1 MEEIPEKYR
10 SDLGIIRETVMQLN
24 RDINMDGME
33 VILSGNEQRAFVE
46 LKEQLIPIIDKL
58 QKGDRSFFNSL
69 LYRIDINEKDYR
81 AMIQNDRDT
90 DFSDKLAE
98 LILRREFQKVLTRHF
113 FSDKT
118 TKNNKS

>member
-58 QKGDRSFFNSL
+58 QKGERSFFNSL

-81 AMIQNDRDT
+81 AMMQNDGNT
-90 DFSDKLAE
+90 YFSDKLAE
-98 LILRREFQKVLTRHF
+98 LIIRREFQKVLTRHF

-118 TKNNKS
+118 TKK

>member
-58 QKGDRSFFNSL
+58 QKGERSFFNSL

-81 AMIQNDRDT
+81 AMMQNDGNT
-90 DFSDKLAE
+90 YFSDKLAE
-98 LILRREFQKVLTRHF
+98 LIIRREFQKVLTRHF
-113 FSDKT
+113 FSDKI

>member
-10 SDLGIIRETVMQLN
+10 SDRGIIRETVMQLN

-58 QKGDRSFFNSL
+58 QKGERSFFNSL

-81 AMIQNDRDT
+81 AMMQNDGNT
-90 DFSDKLAE
+90 YFSDKLAE
-98 LILRREFQKVLTRHF
+98 LIIRREFQKVLTRHF
-113 FSDKT
+113 FSDKI

>member
-10 SDLGIIRETVMQLN
+10 NDLAIIRDTVIQIN
-24 RDINMDGME
+24 RDINLDGME
-33 VILSGNEQRAFVE
+33 VILSGNEQRAFDE
-46 LKEQLIPIIDKL
+46 LKEQLIPIIQKL

-81 AMIQNDRDT
+81 AMIQNESDV
-90 DFSDKLAE
+90 DFSDKLSE
-98 LILRREFQKVLTRHF
+98 LIIRREFQKVLTRRF

-118 TKNNKS
+118 NKK

>member
-10 SDLGIIRETVMQLN
+10 SDLAIIRETVLQIN
-24 RDINMDGME
+24 RDINMDSME
-33 VILSGNEQRAFVE
+33 VILSGNEQTAFVE
-46 LKEQLIPIIDKL
+46 LKKQLIPIIEKL

-81 AMIQNDRDT
+81 KMIENDSDV
-90 DFSDKLAE
+90 DFSAKLAE
-98 LILRREFQKVLTRHF
+98 LIIRREFQKVLTRRF

-118 TKNNKS
+118 NKK